1 MAQDVFKRTVS
12 AFGGSYA
19 ADSARLRFT
28 QTDSAGLLVQQ
39 INFSY
44 VQNVNRIYDLA
55 DNKVYYI
62 GGRTAGQ
69 GSLAHVVGPR
79 VLLAKFYEL
88 YGDVCNAKSNHCT
101 FEMSRGC
108 EGAAFSS
115 MLKYCV
121 LQQIAIS
128 TNANDMLVNE
138 QSALMFSSMSYEENG
153 GSGVAGQAF
162 ATGVNASGQGLNTGV
177 GTVGGNLG
185 N

>member
-28 QTDSAGLLVQQ
+28 QTDSAGLLVQM

-44 VQNVNRIYDLA
+44 VQNINRVYDLA

-69 GSLAHVVGPR
+69 GSLSHVVGPR

-108 EGAAFSS
+108 EGASFSF

-121 LQQIAIS
+121 LQQIAIA

-138 QSALMFSSMSYEENG
+138 QSSLMFSSMSYVENG
-153 GSGVAGQAF
+153 GQAAAGQAF
-162 ATGVNASGQGLNTGV
+162 AGGIGSGQQFA
-177 GTVGGNLG
+177 GGAGNIADSLG
-185 N
+185 P